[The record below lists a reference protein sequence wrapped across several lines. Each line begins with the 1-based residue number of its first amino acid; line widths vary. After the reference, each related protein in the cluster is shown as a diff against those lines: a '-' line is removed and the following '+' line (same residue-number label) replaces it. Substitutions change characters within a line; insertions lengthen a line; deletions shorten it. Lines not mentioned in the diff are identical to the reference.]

1 MRRALLAV
9 LLALAGCA
17 ALAAP
22 AAPARLAVCLYFD
35 GDDNAADFRLG
46 ERSAVMVRNLL
57 GHFREVDVRMAAA
70 GRYVRGSLSRCDR
83 AIYLGAYFDAKL
95 PDAFLS
101 DVAQYRAP
109 FFWMNYNIWAL
120 RDKMGAERF
129 EARWGFD
136 YQKTDA
142 PAQPKPGVV
151 PQFYDRFTYK
161 GATFRKV
168 DTLDEAGAFTG
179 DAAIVLVRN
188 RSAALLAEGAQSA
201 TGARTPYLLRKG
213 DAFYIADNPVSITDE
228 RDRYLILAD
237 VLFDFLK
244 LEPRSPRRY
253 ALARIEDIHP
263 AYDLRLLYQA
273 IEVFRTRKLP
283 FAISLIPRFADGH
296 RTLDMT
302 EKVKFVRM
310 IRYAVDSGASILVH
324 GYEHQLPVDLGCGT
338 AFSGEGYEFWDV
350 CNNRPLA
357 FESEA
362 FVQRRLDNAKRLLEQ
377 AGIPYVGWV
386 TPHYAA
392 SETALRVIQ
401 RNFGR
406 MLQRVDYFLAG
417 RPVAPANTVDQFFP
431 YTIVRD
437 YHGLHVWPENL
448 GYVPLPDA
456 GKGPQ
461 PVEEILERAR
471 LNKVVRDAWAS
482 FFWHPFLINTPL
494 GLASLEKL
502 VDGIRAEGYEF
513 VSLQEL
519 RKRGE

>member
-1 MRRALLAV
+1 MRRALLAA
-9 LLALAGCA
+9 LLALASGAACA
-17 ALAAP
+17 AP
-22 AAPARLAVCLYFD
+22 DARLAVCLYYD

-70 GRYVRGSLSRCDR
+70 GRYVPGSLSRCDR
-83 AIYLGAYFDAKL
+83 AIYMGTYFDAKL

-101 DVAQYRAP
+101 EVAQYRAP

-120 RDKMGAERF
+120 REKTGAEPF

-136 YQKTDA
+136 YLKTDD
-142 PAQPKPGVV
+142 PAQPKPGVA
-151 PQFYDRFTYK
+151 PRFYDRFRYK
-161 GATFRKV
+161 DATFRKV
-168 DTLDEAGAFTG
+168 DALDEAGAFTG

-188 RSAALLAEGAQSA
+188 RSAAVLAEGRQSA
-201 TGARTPYLLRKG
+201 SGAATPYLLRKG
-213 DAFYIADNPVSITDE
+213 DSFYIADNPVSATDE

-263 AYDLRLLYQA
+263 AYDLRLLYQT

-283 FAISLIPRFADGH
+283 FAISLIPRYVDG
-296 RTLDMT
+296 RRALDMT
-302 EKVKFVRM
+302 DNMKFVRM
-310 IRYAVDSGASILVH
+310 IRYAVDNGASILVH

-338 AFSGEGYEFWDV
+338 AFTGEGYEFWDV
-350 CNNRPLA
+350 CNKRPLA
-357 FESEA
+357 FESEQ
-362 FVQRRLDNAKRLLEQ
+362 FVQRRLDNAKRILAQ
-377 AGIPYVGWV
+377 AGVPYAGWV

-392 SETALRVIQ
+392 SEMALRVIQ

-406 MLQRVDYFLAG
+406 MVQRVDYFLAG

-431 YTIVRD
+431 YTIERD
-437 YHGLHVWPENL
+437 YHGLHLWPENL

-456 GKGPQ
+456 ASAPQ
-461 PVEEILERAR
+461 PVAEILERAR